1 MTARIRLLLTLLT
14 LTMTVPG
21 CAAISA
27 LDEAS
32 QPLEV
37 YELRAPAVRKAAVQ
51 RNIELIVEEPAASG
65 SLATERIMIRP
76 SALQAQYLPGVRWAD
91 TAPIMVQTLLV
102 RSLTESG
109 AFRSVGRLPVG
120 IDADY
125 ALLSELTDFQ
135 AEPTREGEGA
145 VIRVRII
152 FRIVRESD
160 ASVVATRAFTI
171 TEEAGSTEVNS
182 LVRSFDRATSKM
194 LEAVVA
200 WVVSDTSTPAPPS

>member
-1 MTARIRLLLTLLT
+1 MTAKIRLLLTLLT
-14 LTMTVPG
+14 LTWMVPG

-37 YELRAPAVRKAAVQ
+37 YELRAPAVRKAAIQ

-65 SLATERIMIRP
+65 SVATERIMIRP
-76 SALQAQYLPGVRWAD
+76 TPLQAQYLPGVRWAD
-91 TAPIMVQTLLV
+91 IAPVMVQTLLV

-120 IDADY
+120 IEADY

-135 AEPTREGEGA
+135 AEPIMDGEAA

-152 FRIVRESD
+152 ARIVRESD
-160 ASVVATRAFTI
+160 ARVVGTRAFTV
-171 TEEAGSTEVNS
+171 TEEAETLDADAV
-182 LVRSFDRATSKM
+182 VRAFERATSKM
-194 LEAVVA
+194 LTGVVA
-200 WVVSDTSTPAPPS
+200 WVISDTSTPVSG